1 MPVGDLG
8 NLELGEMLFVFK
20 VVGSMVETRRL
31 SLQPSAGPYR
41 FASIINEVSVGQAW
55 LRMQHDRAA
64 SDSFLA
70 LRRTCMRAFQFCAIQ
85 PVMMCTRLLRRGG
98 EQFILLEGEG
108 SVGPW
113 KWRGDPIPCRIG
125 QRHVAR

>member
-31 SLQPSAGPYR
+31 SLQPSAGPSR
-41 FASIINEVSVGQAW
+41 FASIINEVSVGQSW
-55 LRMQHDRAA
+55 MRMGHDRAA

-85 PVMMCTRLLRRGG
+85 PVMRGSRLLWRGG
-98 EQFILLEGEG
+98 EQIILLEGEER
-108 SVGPW
+108 VGPR
-113 KWRGDPIPCRIG
+113 KW
-125 QRHVAR
+125 